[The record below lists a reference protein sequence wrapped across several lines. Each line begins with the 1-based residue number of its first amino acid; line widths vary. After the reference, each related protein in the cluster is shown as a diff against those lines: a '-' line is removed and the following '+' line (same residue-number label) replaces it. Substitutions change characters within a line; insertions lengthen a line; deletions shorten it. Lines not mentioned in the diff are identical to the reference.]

1 MLFSEFVFCGKML
14 TDLQLQHKA
23 MNEWLNGQV
32 VAAEPRNRPAPNV
45 PNPHVPI
52 AYNRRKEIDSFYDL
66 PPSLHPRLPFALRS
80 LLEGGNKLP
89 RVRISRDEQGNEL
102 AKIVKARVADWQ
114 VWMPGTPLDVRI
126 SVNLEWEWDGPT
138 EEVIANQPP
147 NRDKAPDRH
156 KNRLSYKH
164 GFYQVDLTQVTY
176 AGPGGSL
183 AKEHELEVELDGNI
197 LVEHGR
203 RSMKGSPNRYPDL
216 VDGLLDSVRALA
228 RKCPHS
234 DLPHGR

>member
-1 MLFSEFVFCGKML
+1 ML
-14 TDLQLQHKA
+14 QIQHKA

-52 AYNRRKEIDSFYDL
+52 GYARRKEIDSFYDL
-66 PPSLHPRLPFALRS
+66 PPNLHPRLPFALRS
-80 LLEGGNKLP
+80 LLEGSKLP
-89 RVRISRDEQGNEL
+89 RVRISRDEHGNVL

-126 SVNLEWEWDGPT
+126 SVNLEWEWDGSV
-138 EEVIANQPP
+138 EEIESSHPP
-147 NRDKAPDRH
+147 NRDKAPNRN

-176 AGPGGSL
+176 AAPGGNM

-197 LVEHGR
+197 LVEHGQR
-203 RSMKGSPNRYPDL
+203 FKDNQPNRFPDL

-228 RKCPHS
+228 RKCPS
-234 DLPHGR
+234 PHGDQSRR